1 MNAYKYNEETK
12 EYIGVVSCQLDP
24 INTKKTGENVYLLPA
39 NSTFEEPTETEGY
52 ANVFEDGEW
61 VQYEDHRGESYWLPD
76 DDYNSPARKMNE
88 LGELPEGATTVQPIK
103 PLSVYK
109 SEKRAEINAI
119 RDEKEMEPLNNFD
132 VDVKSAIRILF
143 VQNQLLRNGGTIDW
157 TMADNTEENVDSEDM
172 NAIVDAIVE
181 QSNRVH
187 NIANYL
193 KAQIEAAT
201 TAEEV
206 NAIEWIDEIPE
217 EPPIE

>member
-1 MNAYKYNEETK
+1 MILQKPYNKQAYIDFVAWCNNNICTIEDNE
-12 EYIGVVSCQLDP
+12 D
-24 INTKKTGENVYLLPA
+24 YLESIPA
-39 NSTFEEPTETEGY
+39 PEPTLAE
-52 ANVFEDGEW
+52 V
-61 VQYEDHRGESYWLPD
+61 
-76 DDYNSPARKMNE
+76 K
-88 LGELPEGATTVQPIK
+88 AT
-103 PLSVYK
+103 
-109 SEKRAEINAI
+109 KRAEINAI

-132 VDVKSAIRILF
+132 VDIKSAIRILF

-157 TMADNTEENVDSEDM
+157 TMADNTEENVDSADM